1 MTIPGGFHIGS
12 VQSLAPLK
20 GKGNEITTDDF
31 LQIMAATMKM
41 PPMPGESGGSGGG
54 ETDQLTQL
62 ATFNMLDQ
70 LTRIS
75 EKIDSGL
82 LMSQQ
87 QQAFGLMGKE
97 VKVLHGETFATGKV
111 EKVRFDKG
119 FATIQLNGNN
129 YYLNDILEVSTKEFE
144 PPKETKPTEEPKK
157 IITN

>member
-1 MTIPGGFHIGS
+1 MDIPTSFHIGS
-12 VQSLAPLK
+12 VQSLAPVK

-41 PPMPGESGGSGGG
+41 PPLPSEGGGGGGGG

-70 LTRIS
+70 LTKLS
-75 EKIDSGL
+75 EKMNSGL
-82 LMSQQ
+82 LISQQ
-87 QQAFGLMGKE
+87 QQAFSLMGKE
-97 VKVLHGETFATGKV
+97 VKVLHGETFATGTV

-129 YYLNDILEVSTKEFE
+129 YYLNDILEVSTKTYEA
-144 PPKETKPTEEPKK
+144 PKE
-157 IITN
+157 

>member
-1 MTIPGGFHIGS
+1 MDIPTSFHIGS
-12 VQSLAPLK
+12 VQSLAPVK

-41 PPMPGESGGSGGG
+41 PPLPNEGGGGGGGG

-70 LTRIS
+70 LTKLS
-75 EKIDSGL
+75 EKMNSGL
-82 LMSQQ
+82 LINQQ
-87 QQAFGLMGKE
+87 QQAFSLMGKE
-97 VKVLHGETFATGKV
+97 VKVLHGETFATGTV

-144 PPKETKPTEEPKK
+144 PPKEIEPTEKPKK
-157 IITN
+157 